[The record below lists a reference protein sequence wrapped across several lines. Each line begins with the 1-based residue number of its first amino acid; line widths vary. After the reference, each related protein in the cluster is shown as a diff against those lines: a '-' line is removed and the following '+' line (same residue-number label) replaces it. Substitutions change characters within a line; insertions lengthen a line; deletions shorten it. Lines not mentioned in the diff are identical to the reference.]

1 MGAGS
6 IAAAIYKPDDVYF
19 SAADG
24 RVTTLAREEGF
35 ARALIHAALIDSRL
49 IIPDIFFFNSPG
61 LKDHVLSDT
70 GLSVL
75 EVAVEQGLVVPALRA
90 EADTFEDIAR
100 QMATNRIVGLI
111 APEALRAV
119 AKRLDDARKRGHVE
133 WAAWPDALGE
143 SYNMLLTKILQ
154 VQEPP
159 AFGGDTVDTDIW
171 RLTHRLRFDAIENAR
186 TYRRSQG
193 GTDVRRGEIITEAG
207 RILGV
212 LGPAEEITD
221 LNIVLSRLSSQGPAR
236 QPWYAAADMFFEW
249 LDELYRFN
257 QADRMNIQPTATN
270 ARPGTISLLAQAYR
284 RVDYGPLP
292 KSYSNP
298 EDLTLEEK
306 IPTFNEL
313 SRLNA
318 RALLELRHF
327 GRSWRDAADAF
338 LANPSTTS
346 QHAAEQK
353 LEEYARQLRRSARA
367 EVLQS
372 MEVTTMAGL
381 VFMVG
386 SAGADA
392 VMTSLGT
399 NIPVASIVQILT
411 GGLISTQY
419 IVRSRRSEAIEKK
432 LDFPRPGQI
441 KNLQLPDPNVSP

>member
-1 MGAGS
+1 MGTDPITPAV
-6 IAAAIYKPDDVYF
+6 YKPDDVYF

-35 ARALIHAALIDSRL
+35 ARALIHAALVDSRL

-61 LKDHVLSDT
+61 LRDHVLSDT

-75 EVAVEQGLVVPALRA
+75 EVAVEQGLVVPALRT
-90 EADTFEDIAR
+90 EADSFEDIAR
-100 QMATNRIVGLI
+100 HMTTNRIVGLI
-111 APEALRAV
+111 APEDLRAV
-119 AKRLDDARKRGHVE
+119 AKRLDDARKRGRVE

-143 SYNMLLTKILQ
+143 SYNTLLTKILQ
-154 VQEPP
+154 VKEPL
-159 AFGGDTVDTDIW
+159 AFGGDSVDPDIW
-171 RLTHRLRFDAIENAR
+171 RLTHRLRFDAIEKAR
-186 TYRRSQG
+186 AYRRSEG
-193 GTDVRRGEIITEAG
+193 GTDVRRGEIITETG

-212 LGPAEEITD
+212 LGPTEEVTD
-221 LNIVLSRLSSQGPAR
+221 LNIVLSRLSSQGPSQ
-236 QPWYAAADMFFEW
+236 QPWHTAADMFFEW

-292 KSYSNP
+292 QSSP
-298 EDLTLEEK
+298 DPADLTLEED
-306 IPTFNEL
+306 IPTFDEL
-313 SRLNA
+313 SRLDA

-338 LANPSTTS
+338 LASPSTTS

-367 EVLQS
+367 GVFQS

-399 NIPVASIVQILT
+399 NVPVASIVQVLT

-419 IVRSRRSEAIEKK
+419 VVRSRRSESVQKK
-432 LDFPRPGQI
+432 LDLPRPGQI
-441 KNLQLPDPNVSP
+441 KNLQLPDPNVAP